1 MRKRLSVI
9 LSCALAAAA
18 LMTSLGTQ
26 AYAAEKEEPVTL
38 TLYGDAGNVQ
48 RPFMQKLFELY
59 EEKTG
64 NKLDVQGIESENFE
78 TVCLTK
84 FQTGD
89 IPDLFL
95 HHGGYSLDAY
105 NPAENFVDFSDAQ
118 WVSDVQDSVLPT
130 AMRGGKVYGLPFWE
144 ASYSG
149 LLYNT
154 KIFEEY
160 GIELPKTQEE
170 FNAVCDKL
178 LENGIQPIYLPLKDA
193 WPILYQYGMDPIF
206 EDAELLQKLNT
217 NQITYSEI
225 PEMKAQMEWYKM
237 AADKGYFGKTYGT
250 DTWDY
255 CMEVLG
261 EGEAA
266 MMYCWD
272 TWLYSDYDSE
282 AYTYAADDFGL
293 MPAFIGTTEDGTFE
307 GPNCCLTLANKNS
320 EHAEAAIEFIN
331 FMADPENY
339 NEAFDGFQTAP
350 VFKQQTT
357 IDMTPQYKAAEEWIA
372 QVGHASIANPEIIGF
387 SNVDGAKCIQELLL
401 GNVDVDTCL
410 ERMDEERIKAART
423 QNAEGF

>member
-1 MRKRLSVI
+1 MKKRIV
-9 LSCALAAAA
+9 AAI
-18 LMTSLGTQ
+18 MTCFMASTVLV
-26 AYAAEKEEPVTL
+26 AIPCAAEEKESVTL
-38 TLYGDAGNVQ
+38 TFYGDAGNVQ
-48 RPFMQKLFELY
+48 RPYMQKLFELY

-105 NPAENFVDFSDAQ
+105 NPAENFVDFSDAE
-118 WVSDVQDSVLPT
+118 WIEDVQDSVLPT
-130 AMRGGKVYGLPFWE
+130 AQRNGIVYGCPYWE
-144 ASYSG
+144 ASWSG

-154 KIFEEY
+154 KIFEEL
-160 GIELPKTQEE
+160 GIELPETQEE
-170 FNAVCDKL
+170 FNTVCDTL

-225 PEMKAQMEWYKM
+225 PEMKALLEWYKM
-237 AADKGYFGKTYGT
+237 AADKGYFGETFST

-282 AYTYAADDFGL
+282 SYTYAADDFGL
-293 MPAFIGTTEDGTFE
+293 MPAFLGTTENGTFE
-307 GPNCCLTLANKNS
+307 GPNCCLTLVNKNS
-320 EHAEAAIEFIN
+320 ENVEAAIEFVN

-339 NEAFDGFQTAP
+339 NAAFEGFETAP
-350 VFKQQTT
+350 VFKQQTSIVT
-357 IDMTPQYKAAEEWIA
+357 TPQYEASAEWIET
-372 QVGHASIANPEIIGF
+372 VGHASIANPEIIGF
-387 SNVDGAKCIQELLL
+387 SNVDGAKCIQELLI
-401 GNVDVDTCL
+401 GSVDVDTCL
-410 ERMDEERIKAART
+410 QRMDEERIKAAKT

>member
-1 MRKRLSVI
+1 MKKKSVTF
-9 LSCALAAAA
+9 LSCALAASA
-18 LMTSLGTQ
+18 LLTCLGTNV
-26 AYAAEKEEPVTL
+26 YAGEKETVTL

-48 RPFMQKLFELY
+48 RPFMQKLFQLY

-95 HHGGYSLDAY
+95 HHGGYALDAY
-105 NPAENFVDFSDAQ
+105 NPEENFVDFSDAE
-118 WVSDVQDSVLPT
+118 WVSDIQDSVLPT
-130 AMRGGKVYGLPFWE
+130 AKREGKVYGLPFWE

-160 GIELPKTQEE
+160 DIQLPKTQEE
-170 FNAVCDKL
+170 FNAVCDTL
-178 LENGIQPIYLPLKDA
+178 LENGVQPIYLPLKDA

-206 EDAELLQKLNT
+206 EDAELLDKLNT

-237 AADKGYFGKTYGT
+237 AADKGYFGKTFGT

-293 MPAFIGTTEDGTFE
+293 MPAFVGSTDDGTFE

-320 EHAEAAIEFIN
+320 ENAEAATEFVN

-339 NEAFDGFQTAP
+339 NAAFDGFQTAP

-410 ERMDEERIKAART
+410 ERMDEERMKAAKT

>member
-1 MRKRLSVI
+1 MKKRT
-9 LSCALAAAA
+9 AAAIMSCFMA
-18 LMTSLGTQ
+18 ATVLV
-26 AYAAEKEEPVTL
+26 AIPCYAEEKESVTL
-38 TLYGDAGNVQ
+38 TFYGDAGNVQ
-48 RPFMQKLFELY
+48 RPYMQKLFELY

-105 NPAENFVDFSDAQ
+105 NPAENFVDFSDAE
-118 WVSDVQDSVLPT
+118 WVSDIQDSVLPT
-130 AMRGGKVYGLPFWE
+130 AKRNGVVYGCPYWE
-144 ASYSG
+144 ASWSG

-154 KIFEEY
+154 KIFAEL

-170 FNAVCDKL
+170 FNSVCDTL

-206 EDAELLQKLNT
+206 EDTDLLQKLNT

-225 PEMKAQMEWYKM
+225 PEMKSLLEWYKL
-237 AADKGYFGKTYGT
+237 AADKGYFGETFST

-282 AYTYAADDFGL
+282 SYTYTADDFGL
-293 MPAFIGTTEDGTFE
+293 MPAFLGTTEDGTFE
-307 GPNCCLTLANKNS
+307 GPNCCLTLVNKNS
-320 EHAEAAIEFIN
+320 KNVEAAIEFVN

-339 NEAFDGFQTAP
+339 NAAFEDFETAP
-350 VFKQQTT
+350 VFKQQTSIVT
-357 IDMTPQYKAAEEWIA
+357 TPQYEASAQWIEK
-372 QVGHASIANPEIIGF
+372 VGHASIANPEIIGF
-387 SNVDGAKCIQELLL
+387 SNVDGAKCIQELLI

-410 ERMDEERIKAART
+410 QRMDEERIKAAKT

>member
-1 MRKRLSVI
+1 MKKRMMTLVT
-9 LSCALAAAA
+9 CALAAAA
-18 LMTSLGTQ
+18 FSAMGCS
-26 AYAAEKEEPVTL
+26 AEDKPVTL

-105 NPAENFVDFSDAQ
+105 NPAENFVNFTDAA
-118 WVSDVQDSVLPT
+118 WVSDIQESVLPT
-130 AMRGGKVYGLPFWE
+130 TMRDGEVYGLPFWE

-149 LLYNT
+149 LIYNQR
-154 KIFEEY
+154 IFEELD
-160 GIELPKTQEE
+160 IELPKTQDE
-170 FNAVCDKL
+170 FNAVCDTL
-178 LENGIQPIYLPLKDA
+178 LENGVQPIYLPLKDA

-206 EDAELLQKLNT
+206 EDAELLEKLNT

-237 AADKGYFGKTYGT
+237 AADQGYFGESFST

-282 AYTYAADDFGL
+282 AYTYTADDFGL
-293 MPAFIGTTEDGTFE
+293 MPAFLATTENGTFE
-307 GPNCCLTLANKNS
+307 GPNCCLMLANKNS
-320 EHAEAAIEFIN
+320 ENAEAAIEFIN

-339 NEAFDGFQTAP
+339 NIAFEDFQTAP

-357 IDMTPQYKAAEEWIA
+357 IQATPQYQAAADWIA
-372 QVGHASIANPEIIGF
+372 EVGHASIANPEIIGF
-387 SNVDGAKCIQELLL
+387 SNVDGAKCIQELLI

-410 ERMDEERIKAART
+410 QRMDEERIKAAKT
-423 QNAEGF
+423 QNAAGF